1 MLTIFRLP
9 AIPIDAIAE
18 HQRARER
25 EEARHMQ
32 AVVARIVHDSYAD
45 GAANP
50 RRGGEA
56 AASVLR
62 CGRTAK

>member
-45 GAANP
+45 GTRP
-50 RRGGEA
+50 RGMDR
-56 AASVLR
+56 
-62 CGRTAK
+62 K